1 MLKTISLFSTTNYDK
16 LKTLIS
22 ESWITTLKM
31 KSVTHNFKNFDE
43 EKEWILMIIFHL
55 TLGNK
60 SKGHFMNKSLLL
72 VHNKNAAEVLTW
84 LPGPQCTCRWIWR
97 YSFRISKLDL
107 ETIMMMLIMAH
118 WHIVH
123 IFTKYPFRIHHS
135 TSPLTWRPCRPG
147 PRWTCAACPRCWG
160 RWCSRSW
167 RRPCSR
173 GSRVSSPGHQKDIS
187 TRRSAPS
194 CTCYSPRGVFPAG
207 TWRPA
212 WWGRGGTPPPSGG
225 QPSWRGA
232 GQHHRAR

>member
-1 MLKTISLFSTTNYDK
+1 MKE
-16 LKTLIS
+16 LIS
-22 ESWITTLKM
+22 TI
-31 KSVTHNFKNFDE
+31 
-43 EKEWILMIIFHL
+43 IIIFHL

-84 LPGPQCTCRWIWR
+84 LPGPQWTCRWIWR

-123 IFTKYPFRIHHS
+123 IFTKYPFRMHHS
-135 TSPLTWRPCRPG
+135 TSLLTWRPCRPG

-160 RWCSRSW
+160 RWCSHSG
-167 RRPCSR
+167 RRPCSA

-187 TRRSAPS
+187 TYLPCIGLREGLLPALHVTVSDLVECLQQGP
-194 CTCYSPRGVFPAG
+194 GVQ
-207 TWRPA
+207 
-212 WWGRGGTPPPSGG
+212 RGG
-225 QPSWRGA
+225 GA
-232 GQHHRAR
+232 GRHHHRPGRSRHGGARGSITELGSV

>member
-1 MLKTISLFSTTNYDK
+1 MKE
-16 LKTLIS
+16 LIS
-22 ESWITTLKM
+22 TI
-31 KSVTHNFKNFDE
+31 
-43 EKEWILMIIFHL
+43 IIIFHL

-123 IFTKYPFRIHHS
+123 IFTKYPFRMHHS

-160 RWCSRSW
+160 RWCSHSG
-167 RRPCSR
+167 RRPCSDE
-173 GSRVSSPGHQKDIS
+173 SRVSSPGHQKDIS
-187 TRRSAPS
+187 TYLPCIGLREGLLPS
-194 CTCYSPRGVFPAG
+194 STCYCVWPRGVSPAG

-212 WWGRGGTPPPSGG
+212 WWGRGATPPPSGA